1 MTVYESDL
9 PGVGKKFELELDA
22 ERLLVVVIHNTGKRE
37 LFIREGEA
45 DAERLVTLSDRLAR
59 QVGSILE
66 GAHFQ
71 PVATESTATLLGDAA
86 LLEWVRVPT
95 EAPIIGA
102 TLAELAFRTETG
114 ATVVA
119 IDREPEAVTTP
130 GPETTIAAD
139 DTLVITGTRE
149 ACQAVEALVTGG
161 DA

>member
-1 MTVYESDL
+1 
-9 PGVGKKFELELDA
+9 
-22 ERLLVVVIHNTGKRE
+22 
-37 LFIREGEA
+37 
-45 DAERLVTLSDRLAR
+45 
-59 QVGSILE
+59 VGSILE

-95 EAPIIGA
+95 DAPIIGQ

-119 IDREPEAVTTP
+119 IDRDPEAVTTP
-130 GPETTIAAD
+130 GPETAIAAD